1 VCVSVRTTSA
11 NKSLRDENREQ
22 GDENREQGDENREQG
37 DEKTIRLEN
46 D

>member
-22 GDENREQGDENREQG
+22 GDENREQGDE
-37 DEKTIRLEN
+37 KTIRLEN